1 MRLLWL
7 AEGEA
12 RAAVRGI
19 FMLLGEKPAAKF
31 RFEVPQCFLGSRQLK
46 KRPTSSLAGRGHR

>member
-19 FMLLGEKPAAKF
+19 FMLLGEEAAAKF
-31 RFEVPQCFLGSRQLK
+31 RFEVLQHFFRV
-46 KRPTSSLAGRGHR
+46 